1 MCHRFGDKASSPHY
15 NTYSHFRRPEAAENK
30 LFSAA
35 TGLFSA
41 ASGRQK
47 NLAENKAL
55 FSAARVWPPKIAY
68 FRRLAPW
75 PPKITYYFRRPDSQP
90 PEIKSAENKIPIF
103 GGQRGRRKLL
113 ISEQKKLK
121 KMRKITEFHTKFIQ

>member
-1 MCHRFGDKASSPHY
+1 M
-15 NTYSHFRRPEAAENK
+15 AAENNLLFSAAKEPAAGNK

-47 NLAENKAL
+47 KLAENKAL

-75 PPKITYYFRRPDSQP
+75 PPKITDYFRRPASRP
-90 PEIKSAENKIPIF
+90 PKITPVENKIAIF

-113 ISEQKKLK
+113 ISEQKN
-121 KMRKITEFHTKFIQ
+121 